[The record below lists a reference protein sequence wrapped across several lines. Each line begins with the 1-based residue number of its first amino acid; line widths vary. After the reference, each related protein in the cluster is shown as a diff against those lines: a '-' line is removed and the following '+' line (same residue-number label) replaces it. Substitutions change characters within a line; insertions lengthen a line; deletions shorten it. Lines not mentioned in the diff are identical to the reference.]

1 MSKSSKEPSRETPKE
16 TIKETVKKNRICSY
30 PKDYTWNELLR
41 LLAEHGYEPRKN
53 GRTGGSRRR
62 FINAAKQ
69 TITLHEP
76 HPATILKEYQLKLVI
91 EKLGIC

>member
-1 MSKSSKEPSRETPKE
+1 MSKSSKEPSRETP
-16 TIKETVKKNRICSY
+16 KETVKKNRICSY

-76 HPATILKEYQLKLVI
+76 HPANILKEYQLKLVI

>member
-1 MSKSSKEPSRETPKE
+1 MSKPSKKPSKEPSKE
-16 TIKETVKKNRICSY
+16 IVKRNRICSY

-41 LLAEHGYEPRKN
+41 LLAEYGYEPRKN

-76 HPATILKEYQLKLVI
+76 HPSTVLKEYQLKLVV

>member
-1 MSKSSKEPSRETPKE
+1 MPKSSKEPSRGMPKKA
-16 TIKETVKKNRICSY
+16 IKEAIKKNRICSY
-30 PKDYTWNELLR
+30 PKNYTWNELLK

-62 FINAAKQ
+62 FINAEKQ
-69 TITLHEP
+69 TISLHEP
-76 HPATILKEYQLKLVI
+76 HPSNILKEYQLKLVI